1 MKRAWAILLM
11 FVLACGG
18 EPTPKPGYA
27 EAATAAASLGFE
39 EARERQV
46 ARLLAEAPLDE
57 TRVRRAVE
65 AARPALDVWA
75 AATRSDT
82 WTVTEASASR
92 DDWEA
97 LAWLAYGDARLRLAN
112 GDAAGAFE
120 RALMVHRLGVLLGD
134 AERVG
139 VGEVVVSFGLREAG
153 LVQLQRLAA
162 LASPEQAVAQEAI
175 NQISKAEAGLQSW
188 PNALRIEAAIA
199 EDRLT
204 LMATDPAAALGL
216 AAERL
221 PPAARAAPNFF
232 DLAAT
237 REAVTTLVLRAAD
250 AGIADCAVGLPSGP
264 PPGPGANLAGRLYAH
279 QTAFALS
286 QLFDRV
292 CTTEAARRATLMI
305 LEPLAGLDRIAAP
318 LDPFTNAPF
327 ARIGAA
333 LVSGGRGRVVP
344 TRTGTGPFDPE
355 RPTYFLDARPL
366 LTF

>member
-97 LAWLAYGDARLRLAN
+97 LAWLAYGDARLRLAD

-134 AERVG
+134 AERAG

-162 LASPEQAVAQEAI
+162 LAPPEQAVAWGAI
-175 NQISKAEAGLQSW
+175 GQISKAEAGLRSW
-188 PNALRIEAAIA
+188 PDALRIEAAAA

-221 PPAARAAPNFF
+221 PPAARTAPDF

-292 CTTEAARRATLMI
+292 CTTEAARRATLVI
-305 LEPLAGLDRIAAP
+305 LEPLAGLDRVAAP
-318 LDPFTNAPF
+318 EDPFTDAPF

-333 LVSGGRGRVVP
+333 LVSGGRGRAVP
-344 TRTGTGPFDPE
+344 TRIGTGPFDPE

-366 LTF
+366 VEF